1 MKNIMYICAIFAL
14 VLDFENQMYAQTDWY
29 KTTNEKGGFSFDM
42 PENPKLRDTVNVSF
56 YNLDIDGVV
65 LQVHFV
71 DSVAFQS
78 NEISDELLEN
88 NDGDELR
95 AQAQLMEMLTHG
107 KLVSIKDLVQSGNT
121 LRRGIEFGLEYDANN
136 DTNYTFCRLY
146 NWRGSVLCFTITS
159 DVYRLDK
166 LLATKLDFFDS
177 ITFK

>member
-1 MKNIMYICAIFAL
+1 MKNILYICTIFAF
-14 VLDFENQMYAQTDWY
+14 VLAFESQTYAQTDWY
-29 KTTNEKGGFSFDM
+29 TAENTKGRFSFAM
-42 PENPKLRDTVNVSF
+42 PEKPDFRDTINVNF
-56 YNLDIDGVV
+56 YNLEIEGVV

-78 NEISDELLEN
+78 NEISDELLSN
-88 NDGDELR
+88 NDGDQLR

-107 KLVSIKDLVQSGNT
+107 KIVSIKDLEQSSNT
-121 LRRGIEFGLEYDANN
+121 LRRGIEFGLEYEAN
-136 DTNYTFCRLY
+136 DGVNYTFCRLY
-146 NWRGSVLCFTITS
+146 NWRNVVLCFTITS

>member
-1 MKNIMYICAIFAL
+1 
-14 VLDFENQMYAQTDWY
+14 
-29 KTTNEKGGFSFDM
+29 M
-42 PENPKLRDTVNVSF
+42 PEKPDFRDTVNVNF

-107 KLVSIKDLVQSGNT
+107 KIVSIKDLDQNGNT
-121 LRRGIEFGLEYDANN
+121 LRRGIEFGVEYAAN
-136 DTNYTFCRLY
+136 DTTNYTFCRLY